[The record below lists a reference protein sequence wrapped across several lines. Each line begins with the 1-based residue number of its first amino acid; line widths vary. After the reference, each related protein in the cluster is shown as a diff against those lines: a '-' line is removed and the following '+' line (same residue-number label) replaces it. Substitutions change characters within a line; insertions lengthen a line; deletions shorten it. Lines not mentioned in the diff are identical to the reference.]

1 MESLGD
7 IEKTNL
13 IHLRE
18 IEKNLIL
25 IQERLEIFGK
35 IDNFIKESPIKKIK
49 IKIKKTLDTIKNKP
63 LKNKPKLNVFSN
75 YVVDTSDEE

>member
-13 IHLRE
+13 IHLRG

-35 IDNFIKESPIKKIK
+35 IDNFIKESPIKK
-49 IKIKKTLDTIKNKP
+49 KK
-63 LKNKPKLNVFSN
+63 
-75 YVVDTSDEE
+75 